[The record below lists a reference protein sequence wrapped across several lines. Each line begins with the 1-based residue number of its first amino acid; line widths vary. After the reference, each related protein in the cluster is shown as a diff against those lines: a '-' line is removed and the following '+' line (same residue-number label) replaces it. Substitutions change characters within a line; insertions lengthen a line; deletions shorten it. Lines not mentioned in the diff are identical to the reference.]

1 MSLPTFGAF
10 LLALLAIIIL
20 ASIAWIIFVHLRAR
34 RLGLPTPT
42 LSSYNPFASRTSYT
56 PQPRTG
62 GLIGW
67 ISDKYRSFRSRRS
80 RTAGGAYEEPLG
92 AYGAGGGG
100 ARSGFG
106 ALDPDEAWD
115 ARVGNEADYYREE
128 QEVGLNA
135 DTGYSGVGAEERG
148 RTRGRRG
155 EEGPYGVDS
164 QRELDRRYEE
174 EMAGQ
179 GQGVVVTKSGGSQSR
194 NPFDDSAAVGTSLR
208 GVSPRPDMSAGR
220 DGEHEGFGGDPDSP
234 TGKRSSFKEVM

>member
-1 MSLPTFGAF
+1 MSFPAFGAF

-20 ASIAWIIFVHLRAR
+20 SSLAWIIFIHLRAR

-42 LSSYNPFASRTSYT
+42 LTSYNPFASRSSYT

-67 ISDKYRSFRSRRS
+67 VSDKFRNLRSRRA

-128 QEVGLNA
+128 RDVGLHA
-135 DTGYSGVGAEERG
+135 DTGYGGAGGEERG

-155 EEGPYGVDS
+155 DEGPYGGEA
-164 QRELDRRYEE
+164 QRELDRRFEE
-174 EMAGQ
+174 EMG
-179 GQGVVVTKSGGSQSR
+179 GLEQGVVKKGGGGQSR

-208 GVSPRPDMSAGR
+208 GVSPRPDKGG
-220 DGEHEGFGGDPDSP
+220 DEEGHEGLGGDPDSP
-234 TGKRSSFKEVM
+234 SKRKSSFREVM

>member
-1 MSLPTFGAF
+1 MSLPGFAAF
-10 LLALLAIIIL
+10 LVALLAIILIS
-20 ASIAWIIFVHLRAR
+20 AVAWIIFIHLRAR

-42 LSSYNPFASRTSYT
+42 LSSYNPFASRSSYT
-56 PQPRTG
+56 PQPRSG
-62 GLIGW
+62 GLVGW
-67 ISDKYRSFRSRRS
+67 ISDKFRGFRSSRA

-128 QEVGLNA
+128 HEVGLHT
-135 DTGYSGVGAEERG
+135 DTEYSGAGGEERG

-155 EEGPYGVDS
+155 DDGPYGVDS

-174 EMAGQ
+174 EMGQ
-179 GQGVVVTKSGGSQSR
+179 EAGVVKPSGESR

-208 GVSPRPDMSAGR
+208 GVSPRPDKG
-220 DGEHEGFGGDPDSP
+220 GEHEGLGGDPDSP
-234 TGKRSSFKEVM
+234 SERRSSFREVM

>member
-1 MSLPTFGAF
+1 MSLPAFGAF
-10 LLALLAIIIL
+10 LLALLAIILIS
-20 ASIAWIIFVHLRAR
+20 AIAWIIFIHFRAR

-42 LSSYNPFASRTSYT
+42 FSSYNPFASRSAYT
-56 PQPRTG
+56 PQPRSG
-62 GLIGW
+62 GLVGW
-67 ISDKYRSFRSRRS
+67 VSDKFRSFRSRRA

-92 AYGAGGGG
+92 AYGAGGRG

-128 QEVGLNA
+128 HEVGLHA
-135 DTGYSGVGAEERG
+135 DTGYSGAGGEERG

-155 EEGPYGVDS
+155 EEGPYGTES

-174 EMAGQ
+174 EMGGQ
-179 GQGVVVTKSGGSQSR
+179 QQGVVKAGGGSQSR

-208 GVSPRPDMSAGR
+208 GVSPRPDKG
-220 DGEHEGFGGDPDSP
+220 DGHEHDGLGGDPDSP
-234 TGKRSSFKEVM
+234 TGKRSSFREVM

>member
-1 MSLPTFGAF
+1 MSFPAFGAF
-10 LLALLAIIIL
+10 LLALLAIILIS
-20 ASIAWIIFVHLRAR
+20 AIAWIIFIHLRAR

-42 LSSYNPFASRTSYT
+42 LTSYNPFASRSSYT
-56 PQPRTG
+56 PQARTG

-67 ISDKYRSFRSRRS
+67 ISDKFRNIRARRS

-92 AYGAGGGG
+92 AYGGGGGAGGGG

-128 QEVGLNA
+128 QEVGLHA
-135 DTGYSGVGAEERG
+135 ETGYGGAGGEERG

-155 EEGPYGVDS
+155 DEGPYGGE
-164 QRELDRRYEE
+164 QGELDRRYEE

-179 GQGVVVTKSGGSQSR
+179 QTGVTKKSESR

-208 GVSPRPDMSAGR
+208 GVSPRPDKS
-220 DGEHEGFGGDPDSP
+220 GENEGLGGDPDSP
-234 TGKRSSFKEVM
+234 TGKRSSFREVM

>member
-1 MSLPTFGAF
+1 MSFPAFGAF
-10 LLALLAIIIL
+10 LLVLLAIILIS
-20 ASIAWIIFVHLRAR
+20 AIVWIVFIYLRAR

-42 LSSYNPFASRTSYT
+42 LTSYNPFASRSSYT
-56 PQPRTG
+56 PQPRSG

-67 ISDKYRSFRSRRS
+67 ISDKFRNFRSRRS

-92 AYGAGGGG
+92 AYGGAGGGG

-128 QEVGLNA
+128 QEVGLHA
-135 DTGYSGVGAEERG
+135 ETGYSGAGGEERG

-155 EEGPYGVDS
+155 EEGPYGGDS

-174 EMAGQ
+174 EMGGEQ
-179 GQGVVVTKSGGSQSR
+179 TGVVKKSGGSESR

-208 GVSPRPDMSAGR
+208 GVSPRPDKGAGH
-220 DGEHEGFGGDPDSP
+220 DEHEGLGADPDSP
-234 TGKRSSFKEVM
+234 TGKRSLFREVM